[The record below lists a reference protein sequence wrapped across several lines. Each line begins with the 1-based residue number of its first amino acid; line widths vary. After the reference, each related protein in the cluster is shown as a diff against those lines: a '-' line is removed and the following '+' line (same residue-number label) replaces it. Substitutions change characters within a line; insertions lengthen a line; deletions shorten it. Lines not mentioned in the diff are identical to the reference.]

1 MTSPLVLRE
10 AGVPINA
17 FVVDDVRRTC
27 GALSARGMVFQWPP
41 TEAAGQVI
49 AVLDDTCG
57 NRIQIYPDKTIA

>member
-17 FVVDDVRRTC
+17 FAVDDVRRTC
-27 GALSARGMVFQWPP
+27 GARMVFQSPP